1 MLIALDELVLGQT
14 ETENRTQ
21 NPIKKKYA
29 KIKLKVKLGDQIET
43 KNEKYLTNK
52 TLAIIDEFRTIQTK
66 T

>member
-29 KIKLKVKLGDQIET
+29 KIKLKVKLGD
-43 KNEKYLTNK
+43 
-52 TLAIIDEFRTIQTK
+52 
-66 T
+66 